1 VLATAVPACLFIS
14 PPGKKSK
21 WYKTLKSP
29 QEARMYT
36 PKAFEVTD
44 LPLLHAAMK
53 QSELATLVT
62 ITTNG
67 LVATHLPLLLDET
80 RGEYGTLTGHV
91 SRANVQWRE
100 TDANAEALI
109 IFLGLDSY
117 VSPNWYPAKQETG
130 RVVPT
135 WNYAAIHA
143 YGRITFIED
152 PEWLRAMVSDLTKKH
167 EASFPAPWQ
176 VTDAPAVYID
186 SQLKAIVGF
195 EFQIV
200 RLEGKQKFNQN
211 RSVEDRLGVIEGLR
225 ELEDGR
231 KTQVAELMEGIESR
245 LKPL

>member
-1 VLATAVPACLFIS
+1 
-14 PPGKKSK
+14 
-21 WYKTLKSP
+21 
-29 QEARMYT
+29 MYT

-44 LPLLHAAMK
+44 LPMLHAAMK

-62 ITTNG
+62 ITNNG

-80 RGEYGTLTGHV
+80 KGAYGTLTGHV
-91 SRANVQWRE
+91 SRANVQWRD
-100 TDANAEALI
+100 TDPNAEALI

-117 VSPNWYPAKQETG
+117 VTPNWYPAKQETG

-152 PEWLRAMVSDLTKKH
+152 PEWLRTMVSDLTRKH
-167 EASFPAPWQ
+167 EASFPSPWQ
-176 VTDAPAVYID
+176 VSDAPAVYID

-195 EFQIV
+195 EFQIL

-211 RSVEDRLGVIEGLR
+211 RSVEDRLGVIQGLR
-225 ELEDGR
+225 ELEDER
-231 KTQVAELMEGIESR
+231 KTQVAELMEGIETR

>member
-1 VLATAVPACLFIS
+1 
-14 PPGKKSK
+14 
-21 WYKTLKSP
+21 
-29 QEARMYT
+29 MYT

-44 LPLLHAAMK
+44 LAVLHAAMK
-53 QSELATLVT
+53 HSELATLVT
-62 ITTNG
+62 MTTQG

-80 RGEYGTLTGHV
+80 KGEYGTLTGHV
-91 SRANVQWRE
+91 SRANPQWRE
-100 TDANAEALI
+100 TDTEAEALI
-109 IFLGLDSY
+109 IFLGPDTY

-143 YGRITFIED
+143 YGRLTFYED
-152 PEWLRAMVSDLTKKH
+152 PEWLRTMVTELTKRH

-176 VTDAPAVYID
+176 VTDAPPVYID

-195 EFQIV
+195 EFRIL

-225 ELEDGR
+225 ELGSER
-231 KTQVAELMEGIESR
+231 KTEVADLMEEIESR
-245 LKPL
+245 RGSSEA

>member
-1 VLATAVPACLFIS
+1 
-14 PPGKKSK
+14 
-21 WYKTLKSP
+21 
-29 QEARMYT
+29 MYT

-44 LPLLHAAMK
+44 LALLHAAMK

-62 ITTNG
+62 MTTQG

-80 RGEYGTLTGHV
+80 KGEYGTLTGHV
-91 SRANVQWRE
+91 SRANLQWRE
-100 TDANAEALI
+100 TYPQTEALI
-109 IFLGLDSY
+109 IFLGLDTY

-143 YGRITFIED
+143 YGRLTFYED
-152 PEWLRAMVSDLTKKH
+152 PEWLRTMVTELTKRH

-195 EFQIV
+195 ELRIL

-211 RSVEDRLGVIEGLR
+211 RSVEDRMGVIEGLL
-225 ELEDGR
+225 ELQDER
-231 KTQVAELMEGIESR
+231 KRQVAELMEGLESER
-245 LKPL
+245 NPL

>member
-1 VLATAVPACLFIS
+1 
-14 PPGKKSK
+14 
-21 WYKTLKSP
+21 
-29 QEARMYT
+29 MYT

-44 LPLLHAAMK
+44 LALLHAAMK

-62 ITTNG
+62 TTTQG

-80 RGEYGTLTGHV
+80 KGEYGTLTGHV
-91 SRANVQWRE
+91 SRANLQWRE
-100 TDANAEALI
+100 TNPETEALI
-109 IFLGLDSY
+109 IFLGPDAY
-117 VSPNWYPAKQETG
+117 ISPNWYPAKQETG

-143 YGRITFIED
+143 YGQLTFYED
-152 PEWLRAMVSDLTKKH
+152 PEWLRTMVTDLTKRH

-195 EFQIV
+195 EFRIL

-211 RSVEDRLGVIEGLR
+211 RSQEDRLGVIEGLR
-225 ELEDGR
+225 ELGDER
-231 KTQVAELMEGIESR
+231 KTEVAELMEEIESR
-245 LKPL
+245 RAPSEG

>member
-1 VLATAVPACLFIS
+1 
-14 PPGKKSK
+14 
-21 WYKTLKSP
+21 
-29 QEARMYT
+29 MYT

-44 LPLLHAAMK
+44 LPMLHAAMK

-62 ITTNG
+62 ITANG

-80 RGEYGTLTGHV
+80 RGAYGTLTGHV

-100 TDANAEALI
+100 TDPDAEALI

-117 VSPNWYPAKQETG
+117 VTPNWYPAKKETG

-152 PEWLRAMVSDLTKKH
+152 PEWLRTMVTDLTKKH

-176 VTDAPAVYID
+176 VSDAPAVYID

-195 EFQIV
+195 EFQIL

-211 RSVEDRLGVIEGLR
+211 RSVEDRLGVIQGLR
-225 ELEDGR
+225 ELEDER

>member
-1 VLATAVPACLFIS
+1 
-14 PPGKKSK
+14 
-21 WYKTLKSP
+21 
-29 QEARMYT
+29 MYT

-62 ITTNG
+62 NTTHG
-67 LVATHLPLLLDET
+67 LVATHLPLMLDVT

-91 SRANVQWRE
+91 SRANLQWRE
-100 TDANAEALI
+100 SDPEAEALI

-143 YGRITFIED
+143 YGRVTFFED
-152 PEWLRAMVSDLTKKH
+152 TERLRAVVTELTQKH

-176 VTDAPAVYID
+176 VSDAPATYID

-195 EFQIV
+195 ECQIT

-211 RSVEDRLGVIEGLR
+211 RSVEDRLGVIEGLL
-225 ELEDGR
+225 ELQDER
-231 KTQVAELMEGIESR
+231 KRQVAELMEGLESQR
-245 LKPL
+245 DPL

>member
-1 VLATAVPACLFIS
+1 
-14 PPGKKSK
+14 
-21 WYKTLKSP
+21 
-29 QEARMYT
+29 MYT

-44 LPLLHAAMK
+44 LPLLQAAMK

-62 ITTNG
+62 TTTHG
-67 LVATHLPLLLDET
+67 LVATHLPVLLDET
-80 RGEYGTLTGHV
+80 RGEYGTLIGHV

-100 TDANAEALI
+100 TDPEAEALI

-117 VSPNWYPAKQETG
+117 ITPNWYPAKKETG

-135 WNYAAIHA
+135 WNYSAIHA
-143 YGRITFIED
+143 YGRIAFFED
-152 PEWLRAMVSDLTKKH
+152 VEKLRIVVTDLTTKH
-167 EASFPAPWQ
+167 EASFPAPWR

-211 RSVEDRLGVIEGLR
+211 RSLEDRIGVIEGLR
-225 ELEDGR
+225 ELGDER
-231 KTQVAELMEGIESR
+231 KTQVAELMEEIESR
-245 LKPL
+245 PKTV

>member
-1 VLATAVPACLFIS
+1 
-14 PPGKKSK
+14 
-21 WYKTLKSP
+21 
-29 QEARMYT
+29 MYT

-44 LPLLHAAMK
+44 LPMLHAAMK

-62 ITTNG
+62 ITTDG

-80 RGEYGTLTGHV
+80 RGAYGTLTGHV
-91 SRANVQWRE
+91 SRANVQWRK
-100 TDANAEALI
+100 TDPNAEALI

-117 VSPNWYPAKQETG
+117 VTPNWYPAKQETG

-152 PEWLRAMVSDLTKKH
+152 PEWLRTMVTDLTKKH

-176 VTDAPAVYID
+176 VSDAPAVYID

-195 EFQIV
+195 EFQIL

-211 RSVEDRLGVIEGLR
+211 RSVDDRLGVIQGLR
-225 ELEDGR
+225 ELENER